1 MKTPKVTAR
10 AHTNIAL
17 VKYWGKADE
26 ELIIP
31 QNNSLSLT
39 LDHFYTDT
47 TVQFDPTLTADQ
59 FTLNGQAQKTTKITQ
74 FLDIIRQMAASQLFA
89 RVESTNH
96 VPTMAGLA
104 SSASAYAALALAGSK
119 ALGLDLNSK
128 DLSRLARRGSGSAC
142 RSIYGGF
149 VEWQKGDSDQ
159 TSYAV
164 PLVENLD
171 WDLKMI
177 AIVVNDKQKKI
188 ASRAGMQNVVH
199 TSPYYSAWVKRS
211 KEDLLALKQAIAE
224 KDFTQ
229 LGKIA
234 EGNAMCMH
242 ALNLSATPHFNYFE
256 AESLKA
262 MQLVEQLR
270 GQGLE
275 CYYTMDAGPNVKV
288 ICQGKDLKAI
298 VDSLSQEF
306 SNEQLLVASA
316 GPGAEILEIKNSERN

>member
-17 VKYWGKADE
+17 VKYWGKEDE

-47 TVQFDPTLTADQ
+47 TVQFDPDLTADQ
-59 FTLNGQAQKTTKITQ
+59 FTLNGQAQETTKITK
-74 FLDIIRQMAASQLFA
+74 FLDIIRQMASSQLFA

-119 ALGLDLNSK
+119 ALGLDLSSK

-188 ASRAGMQNVVH
+188 ASRAG
-199 TSPYYSAWVKRS
+199 R
-211 KEDLLALKQAIAE
+211 LLSILRLTIR
-224 KDFTQ
+224 
-229 LGKIA
+229 LG
-234 EGNAMCMH
+234 
-242 ALNLSATPHFNYFE
+242 
-256 AESLKA
+256 
-262 MQLVEQLR
+262 
-270 GQGLE
+270 
-275 CYYTMDAGPNVKV
+275 
-288 ICQGKDLKAI
+288 
-298 VDSLSQEF
+298 
-306 SNEQLLVASA
+306 
-316 GPGAEILEIKNSERN
+316 

>member
-59 FTLNGQAQKTTKITQ
+59 FTLNGQAQETTQITK

-119 ALGLDLNSK
+119 ALGLDLSSK

-211 KEDLLALKQAIAE
+211 K
-224 KDFTQ
+224 
-229 LGKIA
+229 
-234 EGNAMCMH
+234 
-242 ALNLSATPHFNYFE
+242 
-256 AESLKA
+256 
-262 MQLVEQLR
+262 
-270 GQGLE
+270 
-275 CYYTMDAGPNVKV
+275 
-288 ICQGKDLKAI
+288 
-298 VDSLSQEF
+298 
-306 SNEQLLVASA
+306 
-316 GPGAEILEIKNSERN
+316 

>member
-59 FTLNGQAQKTTKITQ
+59 FTLNGQAQETTKITK

-119 ALGLDLNSK
+119 ALGLDLSSK

-171 WDLKMI
+171 WDVKMI

-188 ASRAGMQNVVH
+188 ASRAGMQNV
-199 TSPYYSAWVKRS
+199 
-211 KEDLLALKQAIAE
+211 
-224 KDFTQ
+224 
-229 LGKIA
+229 
-234 EGNAMCMH
+234 
-242 ALNLSATPHFNYFE
+242 
-256 AESLKA
+256 
-262 MQLVEQLR
+262 
-270 GQGLE
+270 
-275 CYYTMDAGPNVKV
+275 
-288 ICQGKDLKAI
+288 
-298 VDSLSQEF
+298 
-306 SNEQLLVASA
+306 
-316 GPGAEILEIKNSERN
+316 EIGRAHV

>member
-59 FTLNGQAQKTTKITQ
+59 FTLNGQAQETTKITK

-149 VEWQKGDSDQ
+149 VEWKKGDSDQ
-159 TSYAV
+159 T
-164 PLVENLD
+164 
-171 WDLKMI
+171 
-177 AIVVNDKQKKI
+177 
-188 ASRAGMQNVVH
+188 
-199 TSPYYSAWVKRS
+199 
-211 KEDLLALKQAIAE
+211 
-224 KDFTQ
+224 
-229 LGKIA
+229 
-234 EGNAMCMH
+234 
-242 ALNLSATPHFNYFE
+242 
-256 AESLKA
+256 
-262 MQLVEQLR
+262 
-270 GQGLE
+270 
-275 CYYTMDAGPNVKV
+275 
-288 ICQGKDLKAI
+288 
-298 VDSLSQEF
+298 
-306 SNEQLLVASA
+306 
-316 GPGAEILEIKNSERN
+316 

>member
-59 FTLNGQAQKTTKITQ
+59 FTLNGQAQKTTKITK

-211 KEDLLALKQAIAE
+211 KEDL
-224 KDFTQ
+224 
-229 LGKIA
+229 
-234 EGNAMCMH
+234 
-242 ALNLSATPHFNYFE
+242 
-256 AESLKA
+256 
-262 MQLVEQLR
+262 
-270 GQGLE
+270 
-275 CYYTMDAGPNVKV
+275 
-288 ICQGKDLKAI
+288 
-298 VDSLSQEF
+298 
-306 SNEQLLVASA
+306 
-316 GPGAEILEIKNSERN
+316 

>member
-17 VKYWGKADE
+17 VKYWGKEDE

-47 TVQFDPTLTADQ
+47 TVQFDPDLTADQ
-59 FTLNGQAQKTTKITQ
+59 FTLNGQAQETTKITK
-74 FLDIIRQMAASQLFA
+74 FLDIIRQMASSQLFA

-119 ALGLDLNSK
+119 ALGLDLSSK
-128 DLSRLARRGSGSAC
+128 ALSRLARRGSGSAC

-177 AIVVNDKQKKI
+177 AIVVNYKQKKI
-188 ASRAGMQNVVH
+188 ASRAGMQTVVH

-211 KEDLLALKQAIAE
+211 KEDLSALKEAIKE

-262 MQLVEQLR
+262 MQLVERLR

-288 ICQGKDLKAI
+288 ICQGKDLEAI
-298 VDSLSQEF
+298 MDLLSQEF
-306 SNEQLLVASA
+306 SAEQLLVASA
-316 GPGAEILEIKNSERN
+316 GPGARILEIENAERN

>member
-59 FTLNGQAQKTTKITQ
+59 FTLNGQAQETTKITK

-119 ALGLDLNSK
+119 ALGLDLSSK

-224 KDFTQ
+224 KEF
-229 LGKIA
+229 
-234 EGNAMCMH
+234 
-242 ALNLSATPHFNYFE
+242 
-256 AESLKA
+256 
-262 MQLVEQLR
+262 
-270 GQGLE
+270 
-275 CYYTMDAGPNVKV
+275 YT
-288 ICQGKDLKAI
+288 I
-298 VDSLSQEF
+298 
-306 SNEQLLVASA
+306 
-316 GPGAEILEIKNSERN
+316 R

>member
-59 FTLNGQAQKTTKITQ
+59 FTLNGQAQETTKITK

-119 ALGLDLNSK
+119 ALGLDLSSK

-177 AIVVNDKQKKI
+177 AIVVNDKQKDCFTRWH
-188 ASRAGMQNVVH
+188 ANCC
-199 TSPYYSAWVKRS
+199 PYFT
-211 KEDLLALKQAIAE
+211 LL
-224 KDFTQ
+224 FS
-229 LGKIA
+229 LGK
-234 EGNAMCMH
+234 
-242 ALNLSATPHFNYFE
+242 TF
-256 AESLKA
+256 K
-262 MQLVEQLR
+262 R
-270 GQGLE
+270 R
-275 CYYTMDAGPNVKV
+275 
-288 ICQGKDLKAI
+288 
-298 VDSLSQEF
+298 SLSTQTSDRGKRF
-306 SNEQLLVASA
+306 YT
-316 GPGAEILEIKNSERN
+316 IR

>member
-17 VKYWGKADE
+17 VKYWGKEDE

-47 TVQFDPTLTADQ
+47 TVQFDPDLTADQ
-59 FTLNGQAQKTTKITQ
+59 FTLNGQAQETTKITK
-74 FLDIIRQMAASQLFA
+74 FLDIIRQMASSQLFA

-119 ALGLDLNSK
+119 ALGLDLSSK

-177 AIVVNDKQKKI
+177 AIVVNDKQK
-188 ASRAGMQNVVH
+188 
-199 TSPYYSAWVKRS
+199 RS
-211 KEDLLALKQAIAE
+211 LHGLACRLLSILRLTIR
-224 KDFTQ
+224 
-229 LGKIA
+229 LG
-234 EGNAMCMH
+234 
-242 ALNLSATPHFNYFE
+242 
-256 AESLKA
+256 
-262 MQLVEQLR
+262 
-270 GQGLE
+270 
-275 CYYTMDAGPNVKV
+275 
-288 ICQGKDLKAI
+288 
-298 VDSLSQEF
+298 
-306 SNEQLLVASA
+306 
-316 GPGAEILEIKNSERN
+316 

>member
-59 FTLNGQAQKTTKITQ
+59 FTLNGQAQETTKITK

-119 ALGLDLNSK
+119 ALGLDLSSK

-199 TSPYYSAWVKRS
+199 TSPT
-211 KEDLLALKQAIAE
+211 I
-224 KDFTQ
+224 Q
-229 LGKIA
+229 LG
-234 EGNAMCMH
+234 
-242 ALNLSATPHFNYFE
+242 
-256 AESLKA
+256 
-262 MQLVEQLR
+262 
-270 GQGLE
+270 
-275 CYYTMDAGPNVKV
+275 
-288 ICQGKDLKAI
+288 
-298 VDSLSQEF
+298 
-306 SNEQLLVASA
+306 
-316 GPGAEILEIKNSERN
+316 